1 MNTSMESLSIEIEST
16 AKESTN
22 SVDRLI
28 QQLDKLRTSLQNVIN
43 ESTNF
48 SKLKSNLESVS
59 KGVSAKASAKAT
71 TPKQSDYGSYESQL
85 YKLGITGDLGDSKY
99 ATLTQS
105 VRTAN
110 SELDKYVLNNNKVV
124 TVSKSTKNG
133 VDNVKVSVKELGN
146 NTKNTTSLWGA
157 LTSEFAKSVAKIGAL
172 YVGLKRL
179 ASKVADFVKEA
190 ANYEESL
197 NLFTVTLGE
206 NAKEGMQ
213 WVTKFSNALYLDP
226 AGVMQ
231 YMGQFNSLTKGL
243 GVGADKAYLMSK
255 NLTQLTYDL
264 ASFKNLDF
272 DTAFRKLQSAMSGE
286 IEPLRNVGVALSQNT
301 LQELANSMGINQRVA
316 EMSEAN
322 KAQLRYIQILKS
334 TSDWQT
340 DMGRTLVTP
349 ANALRIVKQQFTLL
363 ARAIG
368 SIFIPIVMEVIPYI
382 MVLTEIL
389 TKLAK
394 KIASFLGY
402 EIQDIDY
409 SYITK
414 GMDDISGGIE
424 NIGNSADKTTK
435 KLNTMLAPFDE
446 LNVVQNQT
454 DKAGGGSGLGGA
466 GDLLDL
472 PLPEYDALAGLTD
485 KMNKKMEDAKKKLKD
500 MIPIVAGLG
509 TAFATWKIGKSI
521 ANFMKWWDG
530 LTGGGKNVARVA
542 LGISLVITGMTLKFS
557 GDKDILNDKTLVQ
570 GIAKQIGGSAL
581 IGGGAALIT
590 KNIPL
595 GVVIGS
601 ISLIHS
607 GGKTSAHGE
616 KEQALAGFIEQ
627 GLGIAGVAGASFKMS
642 GGNPVITLAV
652 TGIVSWANVLFEA
665 KDLLDMKPTW
675 EELYNAIFVE
685 LNPFHDLGTSLG
697 DLIYDF
703 GEGVDEMNKGISDFF
718 TGIGNWVSDT
728 AFDISDKVDQMNQDI
743 ADFFTDIGNKIGDF
757 VSDAPKKLG
766 IWWEDTKRGFKDTW
780 DDVKKKTGDAFENAK
795 TTISNKTSDIKNS
808 LSTTWD
814 SIKTIAGEKWETI
827 KNTVST
833 KFTNIKGAA
842 SDTFEKVKT
851 TISDKWTSA
860 KDWLSNNI
868 GTKASWKEK
877 FSNILNAASDILRD
891 LKDKFTNWKAKLK
904 MPHIIWDSNGT
915 KVKGTLKKI
924 LETLNLPTTL
934 PKLSVSWYAEGGF
947 PRDGEFFVAN
957 ENGPEMVGKIGNRS
971 AVANNNQIE
980 ASLTNALVT
989 ALDNYDFGGGN
1000 SPTTIYIGNKKV
1012 YEGYGDY
1019 VNGENDRYGTNTIR
1033 I

>member
-16 AKESTN
+16 AKESTG

-59 KGVSAKASAKAT
+59 KGVSTKASAKAA
-71 TPKQSDYGSYESQL
+71 TPKQSNYGSYESQL
-85 YKLGITGDLGDSKY
+85 YQLGITGDLGDSKY

-105 VRTAN
+105 IRTAN

-124 TVSKSTKNG
+124 TVSKQTKNG

-172 YVGLKRL
+172 YVGLQRL

-206 NAKEGMQ
+206 NAEKATE

-226 AGVMQ
+226 ASVMQ

-243 GVGADKAYLMSK
+243 GVGADKAYIMSK

-301 LQELANSMGINQRVA
+301 LQELANSMGIQQRVA

-334 TSDWQT
+334 TGDWQT

-368 SIFIPIVMEVIPYI
+368 SVFIPIVMEVIPYI
-382 MVLTEIL
+382 MVLTRAL
-389 TKLAK
+389 TALAN
-394 KIASFLGY
+394 KIANLLGY
-402 EIQDIDY
+402 KIADIDY
-409 SYITK
+409 SYISN
-414 GMDDISGGIE
+414 GLGDISAGIE
-424 NIGNSADKTTK
+424 DIGDSAGKTTN

-446 LNVVQNQT
+446 LNVVQNQKDT
-454 DKAGGGSGLGGA
+454 SGGGSGAGGF

-485 KMNKKMEDAKKKLKD
+485 QMSKKMEDAKQKLKD
-500 MIPIVAGLG
+500 MIPLAAGLG
-509 TAFATWKIGKSI
+509 AAFATWKIGKSI
-521 ANFMKWWDG
+521 ANFMTWWDKLSG
-530 LTGGGKNVARVA
+530 AGKTTARIA
-542 LGISLVITGMTLKFS
+542 LGVSLIVAGATLKFS
-557 GDKDILNDKTLVQ
+557 GDKDILNEEKLVQ
-570 GIAKQIGGSAL
+570 GIAKQIGGSVAA
-581 IGGGAALIT
+581 GAGVGVIT
-590 KNIPL
+590 KSIPL
-595 GVVIGS
+595 GIVISG
-601 ISLIHS
+601 ISMMHS
-607 GGKTSAHGE
+607 GGKTAAHGDS
-616 KEQALAGFIEQ
+616 KQGLAGTIEQ
-627 GLGIAGVAGASFKMS
+627 LLGLGGVAGASFKMS

-652 TGIVSWANVLFEA
+652 TALVSWANVLFELGDLAKLKPTVQELWDAISQTPWAIGNAKKLWTAFTTGNFTKDKGDTWFEKRA
-665 KDLLDMKPTW
+665 KDLGKFSQDSGKATAQFLT
-675 EELYNAIFVE
+675 NI
-685 LNPFHDLGTSLG
+685 
-697 DLIYDF
+697 
-703 GEGVDEMNKGISDFF
+703 NKWTQSVADFF
-718 TGIGNWVSDT
+718 TGVGNSVGDFVYDT
-728 AFDISDKVDQMNQDI
+728 GDKIDQMNQDI
-743 ADFFTDIGNKIGDF
+743 ADFFIGIGNAVGDF
-757 VSDAPKKLG
+757 ISDVPQKLG
-766 IWWEDTKRGFKDTW
+766 KFWEDTKRGFSDTW
-780 DDVKKKTGDAFENAK
+780 N
-795 TTISNKTSDIKNS
+795 N
-808 LSTTWD
+808 
-814 SIKTIAGEKWETI
+814 IKTNTSEGWQGI
-827 KNTVST
+827 KNTIT
-833 KFTNIKGAA
+833 
-842 SDTFEKVKT
+842 E
-851 TISDKWTSA
+851 KWTSA
-860 KDWLSNNI
+860 KNWLSSNI
-868 GTKASWKEK
+868 GGSSFWKGKFRGIVDGAAS
-877 FSNILNAASDILRD
+877 ILND
-891 LKDKFTNWKAKLK
+891 LKSKFNNFSAKLRL
-904 MPHIIWDSNGT
+904 PHIQWQSNGT
-915 KVKGTLKKI
+915 KTSGALKKI
-924 LETLNLPTTL
+924 LQTLNLPTSL

-971 AVANNNQIE
+971 AVANNDQIE
-980 ASLTNALVT
+980 TSLTNALIT
-989 ALDNYDFGGGN
+989 ALNNYDFGGGK